1 MSHPPFEDLMAFSDG
16 EMDRSAAQK
25 LRDHL
30 AACDECRAV
39 IESQRH
45 LETAWRGSFVEPSEA
60 EFDRLERSISGRMV
74 RKPFYIRALPV
85 AAALLVALAGIR
97 LMSSE
102 RGLLSRREAVPVHA
116 MPDAAPETVLV
127 TASAELDLQDIP
139 ADSLAAFSEQAVVGQ
154 ADDISQAGRDA
165 WLEDGVATVSPGAEE
180 AGTQQSQAGCG
191 GIAGLLQPAS
201 GAGGGSGTLGVD
213 LDAASVQTPVSIE
226 EGLAGGV
233 LSAGQASG
241 NVPESLSATG
251 ADAEG
256 YFGDLTSSIEVG
268 GEASGSGGACR
279 STTAEGAAETVS
291 ARTRIEDNGAFES
304 ESAPDACDASIEPAG
319 STGLEIQSGESQEAS
334 SQLPA
339 CAMAFF
345 SPKEIA
351 FRFDSLGNPTSP
363 DSLLLD
369 EGFEGWKDSVEGRF
383 VDSVVV
389 VQFKE
394 LPEFLE

>member
-1 MSHPPFEDLMAFSDG
+1 MAFSDG
-16 EMDRSAAQK
+16 EMDGSAAQK

-102 RGLLSRREAVPVHA
+102 RGLLSRREAVPVQA
-116 MPDAAPETVLV
+116 MPGAAPETVLV
-127 TASAELDLQDIP
+127 TASAELDFQRTP
-139 ADSLAAFSEQAVVGQ
+139 ADSLAAFSEQAVAGQ
-154 ADDISQAGRDA
+154 ADDVSQAGRDA
-165 WLEDGVATVSPGAEE
+165 WLDDGVATVSPGTEE
-180 AGTQQSQAGCG
+180 AGTQQSQSGSG

-213 LDAASVQTPVSIE
+213 LDAASVQTPSVIE
-226 EGLAGGV
+226 EGPAGGV
-233 LSAGQASG
+233 LSSGQAYG
-241 NVPESLSATG
+241 NTPGSFSAAG

-256 YFGDLTSSIEVG
+256 YSGDLTGAIEAVGESSVG
-268 GEASGSGGACR
+268 GGACR
-279 STTAEGAAETVS
+279 STTAEGAAETIA
-291 ARTRIEDNGAFES
+291 ARTRVEDNRIFES
-304 ESAPDACDASIEPAG
+304 EAAPEACDATLDTAD
-319 STGLEIQSGESQEAS
+319 STCLEIQSGESQEAS

-339 CAMAFF
+339 CAMGFF

>member
-16 EMDRSAAQK
+16 EMDGAAAQK

-30 AACDECRAV
+30 AACVECRAV

-45 LETAWRGSFVEPSEA
+45 METAWRGSFVEPSEA

-85 AAALLVALAGIR
+85 AAALLVALAGVR

-116 MPDAAPETVLV
+116 MTDAAPETVLV
-127 TASAELDLQDIP
+127 TASAEPDFQRIP
-139 ADSLAAFSEQAVVGQ
+139 ADSPAAFTEQAVAGQ
-154 ADDISQAGRDA
+154 ADDVSQAGRDA
-165 WLEDGVATVSPGAEE
+165 WLDDGVATVSPGAEE
-180 AGTQQSQAGCG
+180 AGDQQSQAGYG

-201 GAGGGSGTLGVD
+201 GAGGGSGTLEVD
-213 LDAASVQTPVSIE
+213 LDAASVQSPSVVD
-226 EGLAGGV
+226 EGQAGGV
-233 LSAGQASG
+233 LSSAEASG
-241 NVPESLSATG
+241 NATGSLSATG
-251 ADAEG
+251 SDAEG
-256 YFGDLTSSIEVG
+256 YSVDLTGAIEAG
-268 GEASGSGGACR
+268 GEASGVGGACR
-279 STTAEGAAETVS
+279 STTAEGAAEAIA
-291 ARTRIEDNGAFES
+291 ARTRVEDNRVFEP
-304 ESAPDACDASIEPAG
+304 ETAPEACDATLDPAG
-319 STGLEIQSGESQEAS
+319 STCLEILSGESQEAS
-334 SQLPA
+334 STLPA

-345 SPKEIA
+345 SPKEVA